1 MRSRRP
7 NVANPFAKSLEPD
20 RSVNAV
26 KRPPALPFP
35 ALPRNGHKPPCPVS
49 IYRPSVFV
57 AGQLSI
63 MLMRTGLIGYVGDC
77 DLGETLVSK
86 EKIEELLRQLHNEL
100 AEADNVDA
108 ELSEKLRGTA
118 AEIQTA
124 LQRQPSLPATIDEAP
139 ESESTGVID
148 QLRDAAERFEDSH
161 PTLTNT
167 VGRIADALSQLGI

>member
-1 MRSRRP
+1 
-7 NVANPFAKSLEPD
+7 
-20 RSVNAV
+20 
-26 KRPPALPFP
+26 
-35 ALPRNGHKPPCPVS
+35 
-49 IYRPSVFV
+49 
-57 AGQLSI
+57 
-63 MLMRTGLIGYVGDC
+63 MLMRTRLVGSVGYC

-108 ELSEKLRGTA
+108 ELSEKLRGTT

-124 LQRQPSLPATIDEAP
+124 LQRQSTLPATIDEAP

>member
-1 MRSRRP
+1 MLIRTRM
-7 NVANPFAKSLEPD
+7 
-20 RSVNAV
+20 
-26 KRPPALPFP
+26 
-35 ALPRNGHKPPCPVS
+35 NGS
-49 IYRPSVFV
+49 
-57 AGQLSI
+57 
-63 MLMRTGLIGYVGDC
+63 MGYC

-124 LQRQPSLPATIDEAP
+124 LQRQPALPATDDEASDND
-139 ESESTGVID
+139 EKASGSESTGVID

>member
-1 MRSRRP
+1 MLIRTRT
-7 NVANPFAKSLEPD
+7 NG
-20 RSVNAV
+20 SV
-26 KRPPALPFP
+26 
-35 ALPRNGHKPPCPVS
+35 G
-49 IYRPSVFV
+49 YR
-57 AGQLSI
+57 
-63 MLMRTGLIGYVGDC
+63 

-86 EKIEELLRQLHNEL
+86 EKIEELLRQLHDEL

-124 LQRQPSLPATIDEAP
+124 LQRQPSPSATDDEASGNDDDASD
-139 ESESTGVID
+139 SESPGVID

-167 VGRIADALSQLGI
+167 VGRIADALSQFGI